1 MAKPPASHDL
11 RRPLVLRG
19 RKKLCWGGGR
29 GKAAW
34 DWNVAQVITRAS
46 PLHFLARR
54 PEAKPRKQAIL
65 TFPLSVSSQG
75 WVDTAHSESQGL
87 LRPAP
92 SLPSSAGGARGAAG
106 QLLRNLG
113 APSINSF
120 RPVQSTPLNRV
131 EIFFPVSTFSALCYL
146 LSLCELVPSPSRAVN
161 SFLWS
166 GDHLRA
172 LGNSHDPGHRASH
185 SVGPQGM
192 RILAGMYFD
201 FFTLYAPHS
210 HSLRSLNLGILS
222 TVDLPSHL

>member
-1 MAKPPASHDL
+1 MPACSKFSFQL
-11 RRPLVLRG
+11 PRRAWGLQSAFHQPGTVSGVFREWLSLQLPTIYTG
-19 RKKLCWGGGR
+19 PWSYGPEEALLGGGR

-120 RPVQSTPLNRV
+120 RPVQSTPLSRV

-192 RILAGMYFD
+192 
-201 FFTLYAPHS
+201 
-210 HSLRSLNLGILS
+210 
-222 TVDLPSHL
+222 